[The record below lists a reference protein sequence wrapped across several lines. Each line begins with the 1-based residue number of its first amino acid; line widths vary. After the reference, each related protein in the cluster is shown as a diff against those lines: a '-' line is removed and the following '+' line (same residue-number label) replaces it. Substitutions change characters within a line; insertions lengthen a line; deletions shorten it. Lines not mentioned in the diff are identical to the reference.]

1 MNKIFIENLKIIKY
15 ILIFLFNGNLSLKY
29 YIWNKKVII

>member
-1 MNKIFIENLKIIKY
+1 MNKIFIEKLKIIKY
-15 ILIFLFNGNLSLKY
+15 ILIFLFNGNLRLKY

>member
-1 MNKIFIENLKIIKY
+1 MNKIFIEKLKIIKC
-15 ILIFLFNGNLSLKY
+15 ILIFLFNSNLSLKY